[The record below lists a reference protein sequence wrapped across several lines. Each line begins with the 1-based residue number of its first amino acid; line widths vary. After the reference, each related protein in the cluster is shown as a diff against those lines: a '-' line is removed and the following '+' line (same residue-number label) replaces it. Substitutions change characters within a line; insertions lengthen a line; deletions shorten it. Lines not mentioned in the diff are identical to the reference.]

1 MRYTWNNP
9 SLAKFQFALEEPT
22 DGAHSPNLVARVDK
36 GFDWGTLNARILSHE
51 QRVEGFSKRGFGFGL
66 GGSYKLTGSTTLM
79 AQYTQVD
86 GDGDGA
92 YLVGANYPVLDGGTL
107 RLDRARGVVLGLS
120 NVFSEQLRGTISVGT
135 VRSTRS
141 AGDAYVNAYGL
152 EGNERLTQ
160 WHIGMYYLPIKNVEL
175 GTELMGGRR
184 TTFGGDTGSLSRLN
198 LQARY
203 IFN

>member
-1 MRYTWNNP
+1 MADEHLLP
-9 SLAKFQFALEEPT
+9 VFALP
-22 DGAHSPNLVARVDK
+22 VDWSDAPIERYA
-36 GFDWGTLNARILSHE
+36 FRTN
-51 QRVEGFSKRGFGFGL
+51 V
-66 GGSYKLTGSTTLM
+66 LTS
-79 AQYTQVD
+79 Q
-86 GDGDGA
+86 
-92 YLVGANYPVLDGGTL
+92 NE
-107 RLDRARGVVLGLS
+107 
-120 NVFSEQLRGTISVGT
+120 SEQLRGTISVGT

>member
-1 MRYTWNNP
+1 MIAVR
-9 SLAKFQFALEEPT
+9 
-22 DGAHSPNLVARVDK
+22 R
-36 GFDWGTLNARILSHE
+36 
-51 QRVEGFSKRGFGFGL
+51 
-66 GGSYKLTGSTTLM
+66 
-79 AQYTQVD
+79 
-86 GDGDGA
+86 
-92 YLVGANYPVLDGGTL
+92 
-107 RLDRARGVVLGLS
+107 
-120 NVFSEQLRGTISVGT
+120 

>member
-1 MRYTWNNP
+1 MIRRP
-9 SLAKFQFALEEPT
+9 P
-22 DGAHSPNLVARVDK
+22 
-36 GFDWGTLNARILSHE
+36 
-51 QRVEGFSKRGFGFGL
+51 
-66 GGSYKLTGSTTLM
+66 
-79 AQYTQVD
+79 
-86 GDGDGA
+86 
-92 YLVGANYPVLDGGTL
+92 
-107 RLDRARGVVLGLS
+107 
-120 NVFSEQLRGTISVGT
+120 
-135 VRSTRS
+135 RSTQSRS
-141 AGDAYVNAYGL
+141 SAASDVYKRQAGDAYVNAYGL